1 MKTKFL
7 ILTINVGS
15 TSTKVG
21 LFADEIP
28 LFKETVDHTKDEL
41 SQFGSI
47 MERLSFRRQVIDRI
61 LAEHPESRQA
71 FDLIVSRG
79 GLTHPLNS
87 GPYLITD
94 AMCRDLRETKYG
106 WHPTNLG
113 PLIADQMGKE
123 RGGVRAI
130 ISDSP
135 VTDEMEPIARISG
148 LKEVERKAAFHVLN
162 QKSAARKAAGRFG
175 KPYETMNFI
184 VGHLGG
190 GITICAHRQG
200 RIIDGTHG
208 LNEGPFTP
216 QRAGSLPWESVV
228 DLSFSGRF
236 TKDELENHLL
246 GHGGLVSYLGTHDI
260 KEIEG
265 NIRKGDKEAQLI
277 IQAMCYQ
284 ISKDI
289 GAMASVLKGKIDAV
303 VLTGPLCYSNV
314 IAEEIKSRIDFLAPL
329 HIFPG
334 EDELE
339 NLALSGLELLRS
351 KDVSALQDY

>member
-1 MKTKFL
+1 MKSAFR

-21 LFADEIP
+21 LFADETP
-28 LFKETVDHTKDEL
+28 LFKETVNHTKDEL
-41 SQFGSI
+41 SQSAS
-47 MERLSFRRQVIDRI
+47 MREMLSFRQRVIDRV
-61 LAEHPESRQA
+61 LAGHPESEQL

-79 GLTHPLNS
+79 GLTHPLKS

-94 AMCRDLRETKYG
+94 AMCQDLSEATYG
-106 WHPTNLG
+106 WHPTNVG
-113 PLIADQMGKE
+113 PLIANQIGKE
-123 RGGVRAI
+123 RGGVPAI

-135 VTDEMEPIARISG
+135 VTDEMEPIAKISG
-148 LKEVERKAAFHVLN
+148 LKEVVRKAAFHVLN

-175 KPYETMNFI
+175 KAYEAMNFI
-184 VGHLGG
+184 VCHLGG

-208 LNEGPFTP
+208 LSEGPFTP
-216 QRAGSLPWESVV
+216 QRSGSLPWESVI

-236 TKDELENHLL
+236 TKDELKNHFLS
-246 GHGGLVSYLGTHDI
+246 HGGLVSYLGTHDI
-260 KEIEG
+260 KEIE
-265 NIRKGDKEAQLI
+265 RKIKEGDKEAYII

-284 ISKDI
+284 ASKDI

-303 VLTGPLCYSNV
+303 VLTGNLCYSTLIVN
-314 IAEEIKSRIDFLAPL
+314 EITSAIGFLAPL
-329 HIFPG
+329 DVVPG

-339 NLALSGLELLRS
+339 NLALNGLEVLRS
-351 KDVSALQDY
+351 KGLSAIQEY